1 MSRYKRVTAQDR
13 KQIAL
18 LSAKGLNQT
27 DIAAKLGFHR
37 SSISRELRR
46 NTGLRGYRPK
56 QAQRKADGRQ
66 QWRSEPRK
74 MTADLKGT
82 INKLLGRQWSPEQIS
97 RRLELEGHI
106 TVSHETIYRYVYT
119 DSRSGGELYQ
129 NLRFSHRR
137 RRPRFPRAAKDRRGL
152 IQGATS
158 IERRG
163 AGANNRSRA
172 GHWEMDTMIG
182 GGRQGAL
189 LVLADR
195 KNRRIRL
202 GRLVSKQAKRV
213 NKAAGRVLRDE
224 VIRSVTT
231 DRGQEFSA
239 HRALSK
245 KLGVP
250 IYFCH
255 PYTSSE
261 RGTVENRIGVLRQ
274 YLPKGSRLDNVTD
287 SQLKRIENLINYRP
301 MRCLGWLTPSEVC
314 YGSRVALTM

>member
-1 MSRYKRVTAQDR
+1 
-13 KQIAL
+13 
-18 LSAKGLNQT
+18 
-27 DIAAKLGFHR
+27 
-37 SSISRELRR
+37 
-46 NTGLRGYRPK
+46 
-56 QAQRKADGRQ
+56 
-66 QWRSEPRK
+66 
-74 MTADLKGT
+74 
-82 INKLLGRQWSPEQIS
+82 
-97 RRLELEGHI
+97 
-106 TVSHETIYRYVYT
+106 
-119 DSRSGGELYQ
+119 
-129 NLRFSHRR
+129 
-137 RRPRFPRAAKDRRGL
+137 
-152 IQGATS
+152 
-158 IERRG
+158 
-163 AGANNRSRA
+163 
-172 GHWEMDTMIG
+172 MDTMIG

-287 SQLKRIENLINYRP
+287 
-301 MRCLGWLTPSEVC
+301 
-314 YGSRVALTM
+314 